1 MNSID
6 YYKTFYMAKSVS
18 TTTGNEVFFHDF
30 NFSLYLRFA
39 DQDRDGIID
48 IEEFS
53 QLWQLIKIQGYKI
66 VNVENKDAWTYW
78 IDLIVPTWFHLPGFK
93 SWSSQC
99 FQKGCVK
106 IVFIDIRTVSTS
118 HTDNA
123 FM

>member
-6 YYKTFYMAKSVS
+6 YYKTFYMAKIVS
-18 TTTGNEVFFHDF
+18 TTTGNEVFFHHF

-66 VNVENKDAWTYW
+66 VNVENKDAWTY
-78 IDLIVPTWFHLPGFK
+78 
-93 SWSSQC
+93 
-99 FQKGCVK
+99 
-106 IVFIDIRTVSTS
+106 
-118 HTDNA
+118 
-123 FM
+123 